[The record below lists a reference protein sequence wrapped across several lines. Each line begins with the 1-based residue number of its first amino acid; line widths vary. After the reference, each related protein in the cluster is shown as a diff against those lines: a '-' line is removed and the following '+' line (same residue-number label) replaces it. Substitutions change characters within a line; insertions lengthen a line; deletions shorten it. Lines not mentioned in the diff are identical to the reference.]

1 MYLTKY
7 HNRSATIVLAYL
19 VEHEGLTLAEAVVKV
34 FMIID
39 GLLCSQSD
47 GWVGGGNLFEFSTW
61 LKAHTV

>member
-34 FMIID
+34 IMIID
-39 GLLCSQSD
+39 AGVVCCVASHVG
-47 GWVGGGNLFEFSTW
+47 GWVEEIYLNFQPG
-61 LKAHTV
+61 